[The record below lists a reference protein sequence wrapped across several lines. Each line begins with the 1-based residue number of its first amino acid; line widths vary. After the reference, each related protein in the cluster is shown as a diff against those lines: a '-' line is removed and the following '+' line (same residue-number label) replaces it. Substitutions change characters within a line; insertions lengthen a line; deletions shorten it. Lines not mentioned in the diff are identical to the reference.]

1 MLRLNLDQADL
12 LDQLVVRRHAAA
24 ISGVLA
30 EAWPQMTQR
39 LGERWP
45 AFVEAA
51 LQQGR
56 QHGIAH
62 PQDLARY
69 ASLWCI
75 WGPGFDAK
83 PSFAWAA
90 EVLAD
95 SRRPAAL
102 KVHQLVHRSREEVG
116 KLRPAAPGAPP
127 VVTPA
132 QFEAALEKVERQVG
146 SLAAAR
152 AVFPEATPTRVP
164 IVACDLATL
173 DLMVA
178 EVEGLQEYRHGPT
191 GWQRAAVTPLG
202 LSAVHWTRAPA
213 EPLELAV
220 PSRALRA
227 GPVARLNL
235 KVQAQAVC
243 DPRVHPEVVHTG
255 AQGRLAW
262 KGRDT
267 ARLSLALYAP
277 PDAAV
282 GEPGFPGVAAES
294 QADVQRVRVGG
305 CGLRDA
311 GAPFGEA
318 ELAVRVVAATQ
329 WLVEVRHAAWPQ
341 MAWPAAERTIEA
353 APPAT
358 CKLQADGA
366 PRDVAEWQRRWLAL
380 HGAFRDGMDKLFNAW
395 NRAFD
400 GQGTRLEV
408 EASPLVG
415 QGGITWGWRRV
426 DASKVAMRT
435 EGVLEFIAF
444 AIDLQLVGELAHG
457 GARSRI
463 RVACKGRSELRMT
476 LSQLGE
482 EGPEGQDLKAAQRT
496 WRFPCTLEV
505 EPLASADLVSLFP
518 APLAAVTPVGAFVG
532 ECGLRPR
539 PDGAG
544 FQWFFALRTEPFVVS
559 LQSADPI
566 VGSGRLVRPLLPA
579 MTLVDWS
586 AG

>member
-30 EAWPQMTQR
+30 ESWPQMTER

-75 WGPGFDAK
+75 WGPSFDAK
-83 PSFAWAA
+83 PAFAWAA
-90 EVLAD
+90 EILAD
-95 SRRPAAL
+95 SRRPAVL

-127 VVTPA
+127 VVTPP
-132 QFEAALEKVERQVG
+132 QFDAALERVERQVG
-146 SLAAAR
+146 NLAASR
-152 AVFPEATPTRVP
+152 AVFPEVAQRRAA
-164 IVACDLATL
+164 IKACDLASI

-178 EVEGLQEYRHGPT
+178 EVEGLQEYRRGPT
-191 GWQRAAVTPLG
+191 GWQRANVPPLG
-202 LSAVHWTRAPA
+202 VAAIHWTRAPA
-213 EPLELAV
+213 EPTELAV

-235 KVQAQAVC
+235 KVQAETVC
-243 DPRVHPEVVHTG
+243 DTRVHPEIVHMS

-277 PDAAV
+277 PDASVA
-282 GEPGFPGVAAES
+282 EPGFPGIGAETP
-294 QADVQRVRVGG
+294 ADLQRVRAAG

-318 ELAVRVVAATQ
+318 EIAVRVVPATQ
-329 WLVEVRHAAWPQ
+329 WLVEVRHAAWPP
-341 MAWPAAERTIEA
+341 MTWPVPDRTIEA

-366 PRDVAEWQRRWLAL
+366 SRDVPEWQRRWLTL
-380 HGAFRDGMDKLFNAW
+380 HGAFREGMEKLFNAW
-395 NRAFD
+395 TRAFD
-400 GQGTRLEV
+400 GQGTRLDV

-415 QGGITWGWRRV
+415 QGGVTWGWRRV
-426 DASKVAMRT
+426 DASSVAMRT
-435 EGVLEFIAF
+435 EGVLEFIGC
-444 AIDLQLVGELAHG
+444 AIDLQMVGELAHG

-476 LSQLGE
+476 LAQVGE
-482 EGPEGQDLKAAQRT
+482 KGTEGRT
-496 WRFPCTLEV
+496 SRRRN
-505 EPLASADLVSLFP
+505 AR
-518 APLAAVTPVGAFVG
+518 GAFRARSRSSRWRV
-532 ECGLRPR
+532 P
-539 PDGAG
+539 
-544 FQWFFALRTEPFVVS
+544 TS
-559 LQSADPI
+559 
-566 VGSGRLVRPLLPA
+566 
-579 MTLVDWS
+579 
-586 AG
+586 